1 MRPVDLPSPVAKRH
15 RRSLWARLREARI
28 VARAALDERR
38 PMLVHIVPIRRCNL
52 ACTYCNEFD
61 DVSEPVP
68 LGEMIARIDR
78 LAELGTAVVTI
89 SGGEPLL
96 HPELD
101 AILRHIH
108 RRDMVS
114 TLITNGYKL
123 TPKRIA
129 SLNAARLD
137 RLQIS
142 IDNVEPDEVSKK
154 SLKVLD
160 KKLRYLAE
168 HAVFDVN
175 INSVIGANV
184 DRPDDAL
191 TIAQRARSFGF
202 TATMGVI
209 HDDTGHLKS
218 LSPAERRVFDA
229 FQRVNRFS
237 ITRFNATFQTNLAN
251 GKPNDWRCRAGAR
264 YLYVCEDGL
273 VHYCSQQRG
282 YPGAPLRDYGPAQM
296 RAAQREEKPCAPFCT
311 IACVHQASAPD
322 RFRARQGAPA
332 AAFETHLRRAAAA
345 PDLVTLRVEGRDAR
359 TRGAR
364 V

>member
-1 MRPVDLPSPVAKRH
+1 MRAIDFPPAVKKVH
-15 RRSLWARLREARI
+15 RRSRRARLREAQI

-61 DVSEPVP
+61 DVSAPVP
-68 LGEMIARIDR
+68 LAEMKARVDR

-101 AILRHIH
+101 EILAHIH
-108 RRDMVS
+108 HRGMVS

-129 SLNAARLD
+129 GLNDAQLD

-142 IDNVEPDEVSKK
+142 IDNVIPDEVSKK

-168 HAVFDVN
+168 HATFDIN

-184 DRPDDAL
+184 DKPEDAI
-191 TIAQRARSFGF
+191 TIATRARAYGF

-209 HDDTGHLKS
+209 HDDTGHLKP
-218 LSPAERRVFDA
+218 LSPAERRVFDT
-229 FQRVNRFS
+229 FQAVNRFS
-237 ITRFNATFQTNLAN
+237 ITRFNNIFQTNLAN
-251 GKPNDWRCRAGAR
+251 GEPNDWKCRAGAR

-282 YPGAPLRDYGPAQM
+282 YPGVPLRDYGVSQM
-296 RAAQREEKPCAPFCT
+296 NAAQAEQKPCAPFCT

-322 RFRARQGAPA
+322 RFRRQTGATSASFA
-332 AAFETHLRRAAAA
+332 AHL
-345 PDLVTLRVEGRDAR
+345 GRGRPTELFALKMSR
-359 TRGAR
+359 SGPSVA
-364 V
+364 